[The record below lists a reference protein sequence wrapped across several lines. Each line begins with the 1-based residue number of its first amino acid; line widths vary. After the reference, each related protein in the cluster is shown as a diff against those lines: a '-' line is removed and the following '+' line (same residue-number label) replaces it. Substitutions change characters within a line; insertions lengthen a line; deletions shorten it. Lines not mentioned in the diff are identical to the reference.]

1 MKLTRHIVI
10 MILLSLLL
18 FMGSK
23 ITLGKHEIIL
33 IEQGKSVAIKTGAKT
48 VKELIE
54 ERKIIINENDQ
65 VIPGIETALTD
76 GMSIEIKRAKSVE
89 IIADGKNITLNTTAH
104 LVKEVL
110 DEAGVALGQHDKVI
124 PGLQE
129 AADSQIKVIRVT
141 NKNLTEQKDIPYEI
155 ERKPEESL
163 YKGEQR
169 VLQKGKP
176 GLEKYVYEVVLEDGK
191 EVARKLIQK
200 IVVREPV
207 KEVVAMGNRQTVSRG
222 GKTLEFERVLNMVA
236 TGYTH
241 TGNRTYTDIW
251 PSVGVVA
258 VDPNVIPL
266 GTRLY
271 IEGYGYATA
280 LDIGSSIKGNRID
293 LFFETKA
300 QAWKWGRRTVQVFVL
315 QKG

>member
-1 MKLTRHIVI
+1 
-10 MILLSLLL
+10 
-18 FMGSK
+18 MGSK
-23 ITLGKHEIIL
+23 ITLGKHEINL

-65 VIPGIETALTD
+65 VIPGIEAALTD
-76 GMSIEIKRAKSVE
+76 GMSIEIKRAKSVG
-89 IIADGKNITLNTTAH
+89 IIADGKNISLNTTAQ

-110 DEAGVALGQHDKVI
+110 DEAGVALGPHDKVI

-141 NKNLTEQKDIPYEI
+141 NKNLTEQKDIPYEV

-258 VDPNVIPL
+258 VDPDVIPL

-280 LDIGSSIKGNRID
+280 LDIGNAIKGNRID

-300 QAWKWGRRTVQVFVL
+300 QALKWGRRTVQVFVL
-315 QKG
+315 HKG

>member
-1 MKLTRHIVI
+1 
-10 MILLSLLL
+10 
-18 FMGSK
+18 MGSK